1 MRQPRGV
8 SALEL
13 APQLVQDVVVHL
25 CPQVADGPGAHDV
38 VGHQQHGL
46 GGLGH
51 PQQAGGAHAGAAGLH
66 RHEGGVLGGRAQG
79 QVTGGGQAPN
89 ADLVPDVGE
98 ESGHLPVGVEEGDV
112 VALAGRVPHCV
123 HAVDRG
129 AFLGQGLAGGLG
141 QDGGQVDVGGRPDRV
156 RARRRP
162 GAPGPGRVQRR
173 RVEGGGGLAAR

>member
-1 MRQPRGV
+1 M
-8 SALEL
+8 
-13 APQLVQDVVVHL
+13 
-25 CPQVADGPGAHDV
+25 
-38 VGHQQHGL
+38 
-46 GGLGH
+46 
-51 PQQAGGAHAGAAGLH
+51 
-66 RHEGGVLGGRAQG
+66 LGGRAQG

-112 VALAGRVPHCV
+112 VALAGRVPYGV

-129 AFLGQGLAGGLG
+129 PLLGQGLAGGLG